1 MQRKLVLF
9 DIDGT
14 LLLSGGAGRRALV
27 RVMSSTIS
35 DSDVFDRVRFDGKT
49 DPQIIVE
56 LLRESGQEHS
66 GGQDLIEMLSDQ
78 YLELLES
85 ELADQDAPP
94 ATLMPGVMPLLD
106 AFHQDTRAMLG
117 LLTGNLARGATL
129 KLRSVGIDPEQFIVG
144 AFGSDS
150 PHRPNLPAIA
160 ASRAQQHFGHVPSG
174 HDVVI
179 IGDTPADVTCG
190 KAIGAKAI
198 GVATGNYSADDLRDA
213 GAYLVVDD
221 LMETQRIVDVVF
233 G

>member
-27 RVMSSTIS
+27 RVMSSTVT
-35 DSDVFDRVRFDGKT
+35 DPNVFDRIRFDGKT

-56 LLRESGQEHS
+56 LLRESGHEHS
-66 GGQDLIEMLSDQ
+66 VEQDLIEALSDQ

-85 ELADQDAPP
+85 ELADEGAPP
-94 ATLMPGVMPLLD
+94 ATIMPGVMPLLD
-106 AFHQDTRAMLG
+106 AFNQDARVMIG

-150 PHRPNLPAIA
+150 SHRPDLPAIA
-160 ASRAQQHFGHVPSG
+160 AARAQPHLGNVPSG

-190 KAIGAKAI
+190 QAIGARAI
-198 GVATGNYSADDLRDA
+198 GVATGSYSADDLRDA

-221 LMETQRIVDVVF
+221 LIETQRIIDVVF
-233 G
+233 D